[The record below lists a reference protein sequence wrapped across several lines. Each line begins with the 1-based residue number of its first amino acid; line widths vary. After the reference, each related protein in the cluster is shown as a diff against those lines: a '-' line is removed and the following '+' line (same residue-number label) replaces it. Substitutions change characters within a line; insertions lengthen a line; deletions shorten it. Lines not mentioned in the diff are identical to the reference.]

1 MTIDP
6 TLYRSIGNL
15 TGWVVRFSIATIIVS
30 TLEIAVN
37 SYQALFVVFNPQIDN
52 VYVIIGIFVLILSI
66 LLTITLL
73 FWYYRSN
80 KNIHSFGAKEVSS
93 PRMAVIWWFVP
104 IAFLWKPY
112 HVTQQIWRASNP
124 EIKLANG
131 TEWKNVPSSKIIKL
145 WWFLYL
151 ASIVGSIVAGIGSGI
166 GFVALYNADSEL
178 LGGSTQ
184 ATLLQTVVS
193 IPFLILNI
201 ISTYYFIRVV
211 TQVSKWQY
219 QKSLS

>member
-15 TGWVVRFSIATIIVS
+15 TDWVVRFSIATIIVS
-30 TLEIAVN
+30 VLQIAVN

-52 VYVIIGIFVLILSI
+52 AYVVIGIFVLILSI

-184 ATLLQTVVS
+184 TSLLQTVVS

-211 TQVSKWQY
+211 TQISKWQY

>member
-6 TLYRSIGNL
+6 TSYRSIGNL
-15 TGWVVRFSIATIIVS
+15 TDWVVRFSIVTIIMS
-30 TLEIAVN
+30 AIEIAVN
-37 SYQALFVVFNPQIDN
+37 SYQALFAVFNPQIDN
-52 VYVIIGIFVLILSI
+52 VYAVIGIFVLILSI

-73 FWYYRSN
+73 FWYYRAT
-80 KNIHSFGAKEVSS
+80 KNIHSFGAKEVTS

-112 HVTQQIWRASNP
+112 HVSQQIWRASNS
-124 EIKLANG
+124 EIKLENG
-131 TEWKNVPSSKIIKL
+131 TEWKNVPGSKIIKL

-151 ASIVGSIVAGIGSGI
+151 ASIVGSIFAGIGSGI
-166 GFVALYNADSEL
+166 GFVALYNADPEPF
-178 LGGSTQ
+178 GESTQ
-184 ATLLQTVVS
+184 AALLQTVVS

-211 TQVSKWQY
+211 TQISKWQY
-219 QKSLS
+219 QKSLT

>member
-15 TGWVVRFSIATIIVS
+15 TDWVVRFSIATIIVS
-30 TLEIAVN
+30 VLQIAVN

-52 VYVIIGIFVLILSI
+52 AYVVIGIFLLILSI

-184 ATLLQTVVS
+184 TSLLQTVVS

-211 TQVSKWQY
+211 TQISKWQY

>member
-15 TGWVVRFSIATIIVS
+15 TDWVVRFSIATIIVS
-30 TLEIAVN
+30 VLQIAVN

-52 VYVIIGIFVLILSI
+52 VYVVMGIFLLILSI

-184 ATLLQTVVS
+184 TSLLQTVVS

-211 TQVSKWQY
+211 TQISKWQY